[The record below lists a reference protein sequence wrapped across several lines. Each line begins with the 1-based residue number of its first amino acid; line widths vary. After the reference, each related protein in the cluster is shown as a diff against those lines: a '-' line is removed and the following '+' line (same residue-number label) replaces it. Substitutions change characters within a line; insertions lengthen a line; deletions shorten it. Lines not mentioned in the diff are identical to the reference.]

1 MVVTKPSLTNVVYKS
16 KYFVIHDRLM
26 YITIIRCYQSIQLMV
41 KKKFLRCHQIDRT
54 PVLRWCRFYLTTVS
68 YYYIICNT
76 TYHLYMS
83 NNEYFIVYIWSIDG
97 LFPDQKPWHPV
108 LSVHR
113 GHITNYHIWL
123 AHLCRMYYNKRISNR
138 SMSLSCTRS
147 LSQRMGCRCCAQCAM

>member
-1 MVVTKPSLTNVVYKS
+1 
-16 KYFVIHDRLM
+16 
-26 YITIIRCYQSIQLMV
+26 
-41 KKKFLRCHQIDRT
+41 
-54 PVLRWCRFYLTTVS
+54 
-68 YYYIICNT
+68 
-76 TYHLYMS
+76 MS

-147 LSQRMGCRCCAQCAM
+147 LSQRMGWLWMLLTARNVKSVKKCKYLGSTTNTISPLINKIIQFFKFIYIYSIVHNIKLMQQCNKCLFSRSKIDQALNNNFIVN